1 MRQGNIELLRI
12 VCMLFVLIIH
22 FNLNVILRNENT
34 SVLMNN
40 MALVVYSFVVV
51 AVNCFVLISGYFS
64 IRLKIRSLV
73 SYLFQVEFCALI
85 AVAIFLWLK
94 MSQHESVTI
103 GYVVWVLL
111 PFNAPNLWFVPCYFL
126 LMLVSPLLNL
136 LCEKRWL
143 HTLALCSGLLCIVFC
158 YFVYGYEGLSI
169 CQFVVLYLLGRY
181 IGLMKIEELR
191 LKRNLWFLI
200 YFLSVVA
207 TFSLSYSWV
216 QRGHDVSDKMMF
228 AYSSPWVL
236 LSSVMFFLFFL
247 TLNIQ
252 KKWILWMSP
261 SVFSVYLL
269 HENGLIKHLVYI
281 NPLRTVIADSHTYY
295 SDICMYLVVLLYGV
309 LLFLLI
315 VIFDRFSRLSIYNYL
330 YSRFSLSRK

>member
-40 MALVVYSFVVV
+40 IALVVNSFVVV
-51 AVNCFVLISGYFS
+51 AVNCFILISGYFS

-73 SYLFQVEFCALI
+73 SFLFQVEFCSLI

-126 LMLVSPLLNL
+126 LMLASPLLNL

-143 HTLALCSGLLCIVFC
+143 HTFALCSGLLCIVFC
-158 YFVYGYEGLSI
+158 YRVFGYQGLSFY
-169 CQFVVLYLLGRY
+169 QFVVLYLLGRY
-181 IGLMKIEELR
+181 IRLMKIEELR
-191 LKRNLWFLI
+191 LKRNLWLLI
-200 YFLSVVA
+200 YFFSVVV
-207 TFSLSYSWV
+207 TFSLTYSWV
-216 QRGHDVSDKMMF
+216 QRGHDVSDKIMY
-228 AYSSPWVL
+228 AYSSPWVI

-252 KKWILWMSP
+252 KKWILWISP

-295 SDICMYLVVLLYGV
+295 SDICMYLVIMLYGV
-309 LLFLLI
+309 LFFLLI
-315 VIFDRFSRLSIYNYL
+315 VIFDRFSRLKIYNYL
-330 YSRFSLSRK
+330 YSKFLLSRK